1 MAGSGCSFVLFGALA
16 GGFVSG
22 LAGFDTGLVALG
34 IWLHVIEPRV
44 AASLVV
50 VCSVVS
56 QAQTI
61 PTIWHAIRPAR
72 LWPFIEGLIGVAIGT
87 MLLARVDPGPARDR
101 HTPRRVFGRDARWP
115 TALATGARRAGAH
128 AAIGFAG
135 GIMGGL
141 AGLSGTLPT
150 MWATPRAW
158 GKDERRGVFQAFNL
172 TILSAT
178 LIAHTVAG
186 MLSAE
191 FERLVLLAL
200 PGTVTRACL
209 GSQTPQRP
217 PIRPRRADP
226 ARRVGGDLN
235 LDDPGIAVFR
245 PKRSSCPTF
254 FSPSRPAP
262 RFAARRSSLSAFR
275 IEARRPERPSWA
287 QSGMGDLGRVWTAL
301 RWQVAFWSSAF
312 RWLVRPC
319 VRPLMRPSHAPLAI
333 MPFARVRSRP

>member
-61 PTIWHAIRPAR
+61 S
-72 LWPFIEGLIGVAIGT
+72 
-87 MLLARVDPGPARDR
+87 
-101 HTPRRVFGRDARWP
+101 PRRVFGRDARWP

>member
-209 GSQTPQRP
+209 GSQTPRRP
-217 PIRPRRADP
+217 PIDLVVLIQLGASGVLIWTTRELQFSGRKGQA
-226 ARRVGGDLN
+226 ARLS
-235 LDDPGIAVFR
+235 FR
-245 PKRSSCPTF
+245 PLAPLHD
-254 FSPSRPAP
+254 SPLD
-262 RFAARRSSLSAFR
+262 AARCLLSGSKR
-275 IEARRPERPSWA
+275 EGLNGR
-287 QSGMGDLGRVWTAL
+287 LGRKADGSPLASGVLSFA
-301 RWQVAFWSSAF
+301 V